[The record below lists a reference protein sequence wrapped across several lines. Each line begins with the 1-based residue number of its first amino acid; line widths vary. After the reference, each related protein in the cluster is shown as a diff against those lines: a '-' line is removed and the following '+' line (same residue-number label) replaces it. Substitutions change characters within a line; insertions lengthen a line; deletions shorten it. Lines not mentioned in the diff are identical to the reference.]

1 MCGGL
6 CESNYI
12 VREHNSDK
20 NPYVKELY
28 QTLVKYVTDLLLK
41 NEINYGIPN
50 VDFCMIDNNE
60 TNIETLF
67 EFYKNSLKYCY
78 LIKQFPLKKV

>member
-1 MCGGL
+1 M
-6 CESNYI
+6 
-12 VREHNSDK
+12 HNSDE

-41 NEINYGIPN
+41 NEINYEIPD
-50 VDFCMIDNNE
+50 VDYCMVDNNE

-67 EFYKNSLKYCY
+67 EYYKNSLKYFY